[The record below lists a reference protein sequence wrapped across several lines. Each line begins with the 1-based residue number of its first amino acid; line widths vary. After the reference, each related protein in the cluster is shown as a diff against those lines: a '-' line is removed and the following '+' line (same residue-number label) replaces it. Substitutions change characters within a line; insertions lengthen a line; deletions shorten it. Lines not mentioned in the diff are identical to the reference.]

1 MASRLSILSN
11 PDYRHGLIPGGAH
24 TYSRGDDT
32 FPEIAPAVLVR
43 GKGSVVSSLSGSR
56 YVDWAMSLRSVV
68 LGHSHPT
75 VVRAVKRAARA
86 GNNLARPVPEE
97 FLLAEELRAL
107 IPSAEMVKFGKN
119 GSDATDA
126 AVRLARAATGR
137 PKVLRSSA
145 DAFLGVHDWFIGS
158 TVMNRG
164 VPEAVVDMTESFQF
178 GSIEALETSLLKNRG
193 QVAAVVMEPAG
204 SEIPTKEYLQS
215 VRSLVS
221 EHGAVLVFDETVS
234 GFRVSESGAQ
244 GYFGVTPDLSTFGK
258 AMGNGYP
265 LSALTGRRDL
275 MELGGIRH
283 SSERVFLMSSTYGAE
298 RTGLLA
304 GLATLSVLARKPVI
318 ERVWDVGSQ
327 IQSNIGII
335 VKELKLNDYV
345 HISGLPCSPIVT
357 FARSD
362 GTADLVLKTIFMEQL
377 FTQGHFVSSN
387 LFSPAYSHSDRQ
399 VKGLVRA
406 VHRALTTVQKATQSL
421 DPSDFLLGR
430 PILPVFRKKNF

>member
-1 MASRLSILSN
+1 
-11 PDYRHGLIPGGAH
+11 
-24 TYSRGDDT
+24 
-32 FPEIAPAVLVR
+32 
-43 GKGSVVSSLSGSR
+43 
-56 YVDWAMSLRSVV
+56 
-68 LGHSHPT
+68 
-75 VVRAVKRAARA
+75 
-86 GNNLARPVPEE
+86 
-97 FLLAEELRAL
+97 
-107 IPSAEMVKFGKN
+107 MVKFGKN

-164 VPEAVVDMTESFQF
+164 VPDAVVNMTESFQF
-178 GSIEALETSLLKNRG
+178 GSIEALETALLNNRG

-215 VRSLVS
+215 VRSLAS
-221 EHGAVLVFDETVS
+221 EHGVVLVFDETVS
-234 GFRVSESGAQ
+234 GFRVSKSGAQ

-283 SSERVFLMSSTYGAE
+283 PEERVFLMSSTYGAE

-304 GLATLSVLARKPVI
+304 GLATIGVLSRKPVI
-318 ERVWDVGSQ
+318 QRIWEVGSQ
-327 IQSNIGII
+327 IQSNIEMI
-335 VKELKLNDYV
+335 VNELQLNEF
-345 HISGLPCSPIVT
+345 IRIGGLPCSPNLS

-377 FTQGHFVSSN
+377 ISRGHFVSSN
-387 LFSPAYSHSDRQ
+387 LFSPAYSHSNSQ
-399 VKGLVRA
+399 VTSLVRA
-406 VHRALTTVQKATQSL
+406 AHGALTTVQKAANASE
-421 DPSDFLLGR
+421 PSDFLLGR
-430 PILPVFRKKNF
+430 PILPVFRKKNA